1 MTFYMLR
8 PGTMSINRVDWKNL
22 YKNTASHEGISF
34 PMDIREDES
43 AYTIEAILPGVKSK
57 DIDIE
62 ITSDQVTIKGK
73 LQKAEEENV
82 KYLLQ
87 ERPSGYFS
95 RTINLPVEI
104 DSDEAEAQ
112 LEDGI
117 LTLRI
122 PKVAEA
128 LPRKI
133 KVNAN

>member
-8 PGTMSINRVDWKNL
+8 PRTLRMNRVNWNNL
-22 YKNTASHEGISF
+22 YKNTIAHEGISF
-34 PMDIREDES
+34 PMDIRDDEN
-43 AYTIEAILPGVKSK
+43 AYILQAVLPGVKSE

-62 ITSDQVTIKGK
+62 IASDAVTIKGEF
-73 LQKAEEENV
+73 QKEDQENV

-87 ERPSGYFS
+87 ERASGYFS
-95 RTINLPVEI
+95 RVISLPDEI
-104 DSDEAEAQ
+104 DADNTEAK

-117 LTLRI
+117 LTLHI